1 MKILKNNKVRISMIA
16 IIIVIL
22 LSIFSFFAYSYFS
35 MNMSLV
41 GDSIITLNYGEKYKE
56 PGFKATVLGKNTS
69 KKVNVKSNLKKDVGT
84 YKIVYNYSFL
94 FFKIIKNRNIKIV
107 DKEKPIIELT
117 DGELIQIYQN
127 ESYNEPGFK
136 ATDNKDG
143 DLTEKVEVNGSVD
156 TSNIGEYTLEYTV
169 KDSSG
174 NSTKTKRKVSV
185 IKDDR
190 YQNKINYSNGGS
202 NGNFVIAG
210 DSNIKNMYFNGY
222 VDSGK
227 AWAIPCLHAQSMQST
242 AVNIYGTNTQMT
254 IVEAAST
261 YKPDTLVLY
270 FGAFSTAWISEAEF
284 DQGSATMINEIKR
297 VSPNTKIYL
306 LSILPIT
313 QYGPN
318 INNFN
323 QKTIDYY
330 NTKISKIA
338 ASNGLSYLNAQAVLK
353 DDAGYGDPNY
363 YVGDGYHLNSNGHR
377 MLRNYINANL

>member
-143 DLTEKVEVNGSVD
+143 DLTDKVEVNGSVD
-156 TSNIGEYTLEYTV
+156 TSNIGEYTL
-169 KDSSG
+169 
-174 NSTKTKRKVSV
+174 
-185 IKDDR
+185 
-190 YQNKINYSNGGS
+190 
-202 NGNFVIAG
+202 
-210 DSNIKNMYFNGY
+210 
-222 VDSGK
+222 
-227 AWAIPCLHAQSMQST
+227 
-242 AVNIYGTNTQMT
+242 
-254 IVEAAST
+254 
-261 YKPDTLVLY
+261 
-270 FGAFSTAWISEAEF
+270 
-284 DQGSATMINEIKR
+284 
-297 VSPNTKIYL
+297 
-306 LSILPIT
+306 
-313 QYGPN
+313 
-318 INNFN
+318 
-323 QKTIDYY
+323 
-330 NTKISKIA
+330 
-338 ASNGLSYLNAQAVLK
+338 
-353 DDAGYGDPNY
+353 
-363 YVGDGYHLNSNGHR
+363 
-377 MLRNYINANL
+377 